1 MGSKVNSFP
10 SLILS
15 PRVFKGCICYD
26 QEGVGKVVEEG
37 VCSHYCC
44 LWLPQS
50 PQLILHNQPAL
61 TNFWKMRAIDGI
73 LEWKRGWSMDTFSW
87 KRGWRGIDHRS
98 TSFQGAAACRLFTSE
113 LRKLRSRLS
122 KDEIAKFRTRDFGKK
137 SLNERN
143 ARVRKTYCSMD
154 VMSFLRSICKKKKM
168 FVSWN
173 RTEE

>member
-10 SLILS
+10 SPTLS
-15 PRVFKGCICYD
+15 PRVFKGFICYD

-137 SLNERN
+137 KSERKKCKSTQN
-143 ARVRKTYCSMD
+143 IVRWMLCTFWGVSA
-154 VMSFLRSICKKKKM
+154 KKKL
-168 FVSWN
+168 FASWN